1 MSKLTQHVYR
11 TLRRRI
17 VSGHLAPGA
26 QVKEEHV
33 AATLGVSR
41 TPVRAALQRLID
53 DGLLT
58 GHRGRGA
65 FVAALTDR
73 DIDEVFE
80 LRILLEGHAA
90 GLAAVH
96 ATAQEID
103 ALADATASMQ
113 RFASEKP
120 IDFLGDLQF
129 ANNRFHRLI
138 LEAGGSPR
146 LRAMAST
153 LVDIPTVVG
162 AFYVYDDA
170 DIRRSIQHH
179 RDLLAAIQR
188 RDRALAAEVMRVHLR
203 IAHTLVKQ
211 SRRPDGSA
219 VAAPEEESADPP

>member
-1 MSKLTQHVYR
+1 MSKLTEHVYR

-41 TPVRAALQRLID
+41 TPVRSALQRLID

-96 ATAQEID
+96 ATADEIGGM
-103 ALADATASMQ
+103 ADATAAMQ
-113 RFASEKP
+113 RFASQKP
-120 IDFLGDLQF
+120 IDFLGALQV

-138 LEAGGSPR
+138 LAAGGSPR

-162 AFYVYDDA
+162 ASTSMA
-170 DIRRSIQHH
+170 TPTSAGRSSTT
-179 RDLLAAIQR
+179 A
-188 RDRALAAEVMRVHLR
+188 
-203 IAHTLVKQ
+203 T
-211 SRRPDGSA
+211 SWRP
-219 VAAPEEESADPP
+219 